1 MFLCMRTTIDIH
13 DQLFAELK
21 HIAADSGRTLTAVIH
36 DAVRESLS
44 RRRTADRPV
53 LELPVFHGTGV
64 MPGVDLSDT
73 ASMLDLMDKEDGH
86 CLMSTSWWRRIAMT
100 RRRTLHAEDGLSPC
114 SAVTRHSRFPNWS

>member
-1 MFLCMRTTIDIH
+1 MFIIYVLCMRTTIDIH

-53 LELPVFHGTGV
+53 VELPVFHGTGV

-73 ASMLDLMDKEDGH
+73 AS
-86 CLMSTSWWRRIAMT
+86 CWT
-100 RRRTLHAEDGLSPC
+100 
-114 SAVTRHSRFPNWS
+114 